1 MINNKKVVVGMS
13 GGVDSSVAAALLK
26 KQGYQVIGVFMQ
38 FWFPQGEKYGEN
50 RCCSLEAHNEAKEVA
65 DILGIRIHK
74 LNFGREFKKQI
85 VDEFIS
91 EYAGGRTPNP
101 CVNCNK
107 FIKFNLL
114 WKKAQA
120 LFGADYLATG
130 HYARISRE
138 KINSKSQRVNRPV
151 KGKILRGKDK
161 NKDQT
166 YFLYGIDRKILPHLL
181 FPLGHYSKERVR
193 QLAKDFQLPVYDKKD
208 SQEVCFVG
216 SSVSD
221 FLRKYLKMSP
231 GPIIDMKTQKIIGEH
246 RGLPLYTLGQRS
258 GIGLSGG
265 PWYVVGFD
273 RQKNILSV
281 TKNSSGQELR
291 RKELFCHKVNW
302 LNRPEEFPF
311 ECQAQIRYQAKPV
324 GCVISHLGAKLKVH
338 FSVSQR
344 AVMPGQS
351 VVFYQGDELLGGA
364 IILK

>member
-166 YFLYGIDRKILPHLL
+166 YFLYGMDRKILPHLL

-193 QLAKDFQLPVYDKKD
+193 QLAGPCRPSRTTGHEAPTRNETVLPA
-208 SQEVCFVG
+208 
-216 SSVSD
+216 
-221 FLRKYLKMSP
+221 
-231 GPIIDMKTQKIIGEH
+231 H
-246 RGLPLYTLGQRS
+246 R
-258 GIGLSGG
+258 
-265 PWYVVGFD
+265 
-273 RQKNILSV
+273 
-281 TKNSSGQELR
+281 
-291 RKELFCHKVNW
+291 
-302 LNRPEEFPF
+302 
-311 ECQAQIRYQAKPV
+311 
-324 GCVISHLGAKLKVH
+324 
-338 FSVSQR
+338 
-344 AVMPGQS
+344 
-351 VVFYQGDELLGGA
+351 
-364 IILK
+364 